1 MALEAHLVARGHHPD
16 PGAVNSSAAAASC
29 ASRDPVTVRN
39 RAVSCEHRWLNACSV
54 DRQGTAA
61 RNAVIVAAVVAP

>member
-1 MALEAHLVARGHHPD
+1 
-16 PGAVNSSAAAASC
+16 VNSSAAAASC
-29 ASRDPVTVRN
+29 ASRDPATVRN